1 MTVGS
6 MLEGAFSLF
15 RERPGSVVVWGL
27 INLATTIGTAFAI
40 AALADG
46 LMMGG
51 PGMRWSFIRNAL
63 LVYLVVAMI
72 SVVLYTA
79 ALRAI
84 LRPGEHALASLRL
97 GMDEVRQF
105 LVALIYLFVFMVA
118 FFFVSFVIALF
129 LRGAGQ
135 GGANWL
141 LLILIYGAGAWFYT
155 RVSLSFPLTLIERRF
170 VMVDA
175 WSLTAG
181 RFWTLLGGYAVIFA
195 IMFAL
200 SLLAGLATQQVD
212 LTTLFLDPSGS
223 QVRET
228 PLDFERLRYD
238 GVDAMMILGWVLSA
252 ALGTIALVLWAGA
265 AATAARELSGYEDGL
280 AETFS

>member
-6 MLEGAFSLF
+6 ILEGAFSLF
-15 RERPGSVVVWGL
+15 KERPGSVAVWGL

-46 LMMGG
+46 LIMSGYG
-51 PGMRWSFIRNAL
+51 LNWSFIRNLL

-79 ALRAI
+79 ALRAM

-105 LVALIYLFVFMVA
+105 LIALIYLFIFMVA
-118 FFFVSFVIALF
+118 LFFVSFVLALF
-129 LRGAGQ
+129 LSGAGP
-135 GGANWL
+135 GAARWL

-155 RVSLSFPLTLIERRF
+155 RVSLSFPLTLMERRF
-170 VMVDA
+170 VMADA

-181 RFWTLLGGYAVIFA
+181 RFWTLLGAYAVIFA

-200 SLLAGLATQQVD
+200 ALLVGLATQQMD
-212 LTTLFLDPSGS
+212 LTGLFADLGAP
-223 QVRET
+223 QARET
-228 PLDFERLRYD
+228 PMDYERLRYG
-238 GVDAMMILGWVLSA
+238 GVDALMILGWVLSA
-252 ALGTIALVLWAGA
+252 AHGTIGLVLWAGA
-265 AATAARELSGYEDGL
+265 AATAARELSGDEDGL
-280 AETFS
+280 AQTFS